1 MKKENIPIVIDAPN
15 YINRILDMS
24 IDKDIISTQLS
35 FSGFRETIREKLR
48 KTGIMSNL
56 NIVEFVCS
64 QKIFGNKEKKFS
76 KDEQNLLLDR
86 IKTEPGVHVEK
97 VNIPS
102 NSKQEKGVDTMIT
115 TKTES
120 FSENHNYIILVSND
134 QDFVPLLTK
143 MREKGKKI
151 ILVSVSQSIPKHLV
165 NESYMV
171 INLYDEYECLFSY
184 KYPQYPLY
192 RDFNIEKYK
201 EVISNADDR
210 LCNQIRVTKTGFI
223 FRSYKDT
230 GFKNTLGLKFRSVT
244 FGAKNEY
251 VGPKAAS
258 DSDYI
263 KNNYNKLML
272 AWKNKSSIDFYYS

>member
-35 FSGFRETIREKLR
+35 FSGFRETIRERLR
-48 KTGIMSNL
+48 KTGIVPNL

-64 QKIFGNKEKKFS
+64 QKIFGNKGKKFS
-76 KDEQNLLLDR
+76 KDEQSLLLDR
-86 IKTEPGVHVEK
+86 IINEVGVHVER
-97 VNIPS
+97 VNIPAS
-102 NSKQEKGVDTMIT
+102 SRQEKGVDTMIT
-115 TKTES
+115 TKIES
-120 FSENHNYIILVSND
+120 FAENHNYIILVSND

-171 INLYDEYECLFSY
+171 INLYDEHECLFSY
-184 KYPQYPLY
+184 KYPHYPLY

-201 EVISNADDR
+201 EIISNADDR

-223 FRSYKDT
+223 FMSYKDT
-230 GFKNTLGLKFRSVT
+230 GCKNILGLKFRSVT
-244 FGAKNEY
+244 FGAKNGY

-263 KNNYNKLML
+263 RNNYNKLML
-272 AWKNKSSIDFYYS
+272 AWQNKSSIDFYYS